1 MSATQYRTR
10 AGATVRLAARL
21 GEGGEGVV
29 HVVDG
34 LGDLAAK
41 IYLPGLA
48 AEREGKVLAM
58 AEAGLHANKFVAY
71 PVDPLYDLRSG
82 AFAGFT
88 MRKAANRRP
97 VHELY
102 SPSSRKS
109 AFPSA
114 TYPLL
119 VRAMSN
125 VARAMASVH
134 GSGCVIGDVNHSGV
148 MVAPDATVTLIDSDS
163 FQYAA
168 GGRTFACKVGTPDFT
183 PPELQGKPFA
193 GVVRTANHDAFGLAT
208 LVFMTLF
215 MGRFPFVGRFK
226 GVGEMPPIE
235 RLIAEFRFA
244 YSNRSAATQMEPP
257 PHMPTLADVP
267 LPLADAFERAF
278 GPLGVSSGRPC
289 APEWVSLLERAE
301 ADLVRCNR
309 KDSHHHFRQAST
321 CPWCRMEQA
330 FPGFVAFVPTVST
343 FPGGSA
349 VDLAQLVASVRG
361 ATDPGPAPDLASLVP
376 RLPDPKPSA
385 EAREARRSRTGRR
398 AAAAVIAPLGFV
410 FLALGGGGIAL
421 GLIALVAA
429 FATFFATPEAVD
441 DAGRRA
447 RAAKAEWEA
456 ARKTF
461 EQAAGNATFLKVR
474 QDAEALIQ
482 QVQNLAGEEARRIA
496 ELEAKRRDAQMRRHL
511 ERFKVAQAKVSGIG
525 ENRKLTLRSYGIET
539 AAEVEYGRITA
550 IRGFGPSTASNLV
563 KWRRAA
569 EAKFTFDPNKG
580 VDPQDVAAVKAD
592 IAKSRSDL
600 VTRIAQAVG
609 TLQRTGSEAKA
620 SRANL
625 DPWYAAAWA
634 AQRQAEADLKALGL
648 T

>member
-1 MSATQYRTR
+1 MSATQYRTT
-10 AGATVRLAARL
+10 AGATVRLGARL

-34 LGDLAAK
+34 SGDLAAK

-58 AEAGLHANKFVAY
+58 AGARLHANKFVAY
-71 PVDPLYDLRSG
+71 PVDALFDLRSG

-102 SPSSRKS
+102 SPSSRKT

-134 GSGCVIGDVNHSGV
+134 ASGCVIGDVNHSGV

-163 FQYAA
+163 FQYVV
-168 GGRTFACKVGTPDFT
+168 GGRNFPCKVGTPDFT
-183 PPELQGKPFA
+183 PPELQSKPFA
-193 GVVRTANHDAFGLAT
+193 GVVRTPNHDAFGLAT

-226 GVGEMPPIE
+226 GAGEMPPID

-244 YSNRSAATQMEPP
+244 YSNRSATTLMEPP
-257 PHMPTLADVP
+257 PNMPTLADLP

-278 GPLGVSSGRPC
+278 GPLGANSGRPG
-289 APEWVSLLERAE
+289 APEWVGLLERAE

-309 KDSHHHFRQAST
+309 KDNHHHFRQAPN
-321 CPWCRMEQA
+321 CPWCRMEQV
-330 FPGFVAFVPTVST
+330 FPGFVAFVPTSPV
-343 FPGGSA
+343 FQGGAA
-349 VDLAQLVASVRG
+349 VDLAQLIASVRG
-361 ATDPGPAPDLASLVP
+361 VPDPGPAPDLAALMPASP
-376 RLPDPKPSA
+376 APKPSTA
-385 EAREARRSRTGRR
+385 VKEARSARTGRR
-398 AAAAVIAPLGFV
+398 GAALVLGPV
-410 FLALGGGGIAL
+410 GLVLMGLGGGGVAL
-421 GLIALVAA
+421 GLIAMVAA
-429 FATFFATPEAVD
+429 LITFFATPEVIEA
-441 DAGRRA
+441 AGRQA
-447 RAAKAEWEA
+447 RAAKTEWET

-461 EQAAGNATFLKVR
+461 EQAAGNATFLKTR
-474 QDAEALIQ
+474 QDAETLIQ
-482 QVQNLAGEEARRIA
+482 QMQNLPAEEARRLA
-496 ELEAKRRDAQMRRHL
+496 ALEAGRREAQMRRHL

-525 ENRKLTLRSYGIET
+525 GARKLTLRSYGIET
-539 AAEVEYGRITA
+539 AADIEYNRITA
-550 IRGFGPSTASNLV
+550 IKNFGPSTASSLV

-569 EAKFTFDPNKG
+569 EAKFNFDPHQG
-580 VDPQDVAAVKAD
+580 VDPQDVASVKAD
-592 IAKSRSDL
+592 IAKARSDVIGRL
-600 VTRIAQAVG
+600 SHTVG
-609 TLQRTGSEAKA
+609 TLQRLSAEAKA
-620 SRANL
+620 FRTNL
-625 DPWYAAAWA
+625 DPRYAVAWSA
-634 AQRQAEADLKALGL
+634 YRQAEIDLKALDL
-648 T
+648 D